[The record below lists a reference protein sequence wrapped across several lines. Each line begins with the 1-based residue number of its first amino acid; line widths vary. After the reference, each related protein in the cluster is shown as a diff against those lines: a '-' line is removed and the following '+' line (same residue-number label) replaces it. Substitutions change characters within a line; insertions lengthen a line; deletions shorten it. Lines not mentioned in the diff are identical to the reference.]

1 VLVGSSSHS
10 SALQTYM
17 AAVLSDDDVSRDPAL
32 AALLA
37 CDGELVSIGRRIRV
51 LKASDWPVAPRSLRP
66 ATLCRLRG

>member
-1 VLVGSSSHS
+1 
-10 SALQTYM
+10 M

-51 LKASDWPVAPRSLRP
+51 LKAIDGPVAPRSLRP
-66 ATLCRLRG
+66 ATLRRLRG